1 MANTGE
7 SLFNEGFSEYNLR
20 EVCSGFT
27 NVIVLSLNLL
37 RCLPA
42 LFPFLRLIFWNFNSH
57 LKVVIPHTGFSV
69 GVVLRVVFD
78 CHTDNSLATFMTRT
92 HQYY

>member
-1 MANTGE
+1 MTTLLLGESGESGE

-37 RCLPA
+37 R
-42 LFPFLRLIFWNFNSH
+42 
-57 LKVVIPHTGFSV
+57 
-69 GVVLRVVFD
+69 
-78 CHTDNSLATFMTRT
+78 
-92 HQYY
+92 